1 MLESENDSSMLKSS
15 TIHLEFEID
24 SLLKPRTFHLHTES
38 IHSQK
43 PLANR
48 QPILAHFWD
57 QIYWTRERWERFFLW
72 VYGIYEYKICLKT
85 LRTVA
90 HRLKPIFHLPFFMV
104 CIQDI
109 KKKYISWREYG
120 DRETTSLKPSIFR
133 WLIFLTRNMPH
144 LALVFSNKLI
154 SNCYR

>member
-57 QIYWTRERWERFFLW
+57 QIYWTRERFFLW

-90 HRLKPIFHLPFFMV
+90 HRLKPIFHLPFFYGMHPGYQRE
-104 CIQDI
+104 I
-109 KKKYISWREYG
+109 YIVARVWWQRDYFFK
-120 DRETTSLKPSIFR
+120 TINL
-133 WLIFLTRNMPH
+133 
-144 LALVFSNKLI
+144 
-154 SNCYR
+154 